1 MPSKRPSV
9 ACICAEFMHM
19 FTPGCTMLECMQQQ
33 DVYGFACF
41 ILACLKVYLAKRNAV
56 PT

>member
-1 MPSKRPSV
+1 
-9 ACICAEFMHM
+9 
-19 FTPGCTMLECMQQQ
+19 MLECMQQQ